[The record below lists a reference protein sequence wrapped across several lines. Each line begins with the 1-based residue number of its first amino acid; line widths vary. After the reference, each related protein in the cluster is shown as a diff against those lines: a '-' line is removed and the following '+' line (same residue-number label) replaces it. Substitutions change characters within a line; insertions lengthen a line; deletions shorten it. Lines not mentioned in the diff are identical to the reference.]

1 MIIVRTCAESTIN
14 SKGSWWSLC
23 KVGFVQVLYR
33 WNDYAKESKKKTCH
47 MFLLHSLFY
56 ELWKLGLPFVA

>member
-1 MIIVRTCAESTIN
+1 MQSRQLIQREVDEAFV
-14 SKGSWWSLC
+14 KLALC
-23 KVGFVQVLYR
+23 KFYTDEMTMQKKV
-33 WNDYAKESKKKTCH
+33 KKKTCH